1 VIGVWRWELIK
12 IGSLVRSRLAL
23 GLVVVVPF
31 LLALGLQAQSA
42 SPSDTLFGRFVHESG
57 FALPLVVLGFSSQW
71 VLPLLVAVVAGD
83 VLTGEDHLGTWPL
96 LTTRATSRRTLL
108 AGKVLAALTW
118 TVLVVALLAASSLL
132 AGLVVVG
139 DQPVV
144 GLSGALLGSGQA
156 LRVVVLAW
164 LLALIPATG
173 FAALA
178 IAASAAARQSA
189 VGIGAP
195 AVLGLLMQLVQFLPG
210 VDPFRHILLTTPFDA
225 WHGIART
232 DPYYGPLWQGA
243 LVAAAWT
250 VVALAVAAYLL
261 ARREFGRA

>member
-1 VIGVWRWELIK
+1 
-12 IGSLVRSRLAL
+12 
-23 GLVVVVPF
+23 
-31 LLALGLQAQSA
+31 
-42 SPSDTLFGRFVHESG
+42 
-57 FALPLVVLGFSSQW
+57 
-71 VLPLLVAVVAGD
+71 
-83 VLTGEDHLGTWPL
+83 
-96 LTTRATSRRTLL
+96 
-108 AGKVLAALTW
+108 
-118 TVLVVALLAASSLL
+118 VVALLAASSLL